1 MSRDYFRRRK
11 FEVDGIS
18 QCAKKKLVD
27 WLSGSIMCTWFDM
40 WNTGCKKKRDVRRRC
55 RSEKKCNSRSIRDR
69 KIRSS
74 GASQRNVFA
83 KKEKKTGV
91 VRLLMCGDTCRQG
104 RETAPGGCKM
114 IPEVTLCR
122 QSPLVRFLFRRRP
135 AIGQRA
141 WWNRLSFLGKCS
153 SAAYLGKPVQ
163 VCGKIHNSVSY
174 RIDDHSRW
182 MPAAAFIRSGSPVCE
197 NVSHC
202 GHYILSRFHNYYL
215 LMSTCVSLMSC
226 WASAR
231 HIIIKKLRSGF
242 FIVRGNVIING
253 NLTNG
258 RFDDW
263 ILL

>member
-1 MSRDYFRRRK
+1 MSRDYFRRK

-18 QCAKKKLVD
+18 QCAKKKKNWLVD
-27 WLSGSIMCTWFDM
+27 RVDQSCVRDSM
-40 WNTGCKKKRDVRRRC
+40 WNTGCEKKRDVRRRC
-55 RSEKKCNSRSIRDR
+55 RSEKKCNSRFVRDR

-74 GASQRNVFA
+74 DALQRNVFA
-83 KKEKKTGV
+83 KKKTGV

-122 QSPLVRFLFRRRP
+122 QSPRVHFLFRRRP
-135 AIGQRA
+135 AIGRQA

-182 MPAAAFIRSGSPVCE
+182 MPAAAFIRSESPVCE

-202 GHYILSRFHNYYL
+202 GHYILPRFHDYYL
-215 LMSTCVSLMSC
+215 LMSTCVSLTSC